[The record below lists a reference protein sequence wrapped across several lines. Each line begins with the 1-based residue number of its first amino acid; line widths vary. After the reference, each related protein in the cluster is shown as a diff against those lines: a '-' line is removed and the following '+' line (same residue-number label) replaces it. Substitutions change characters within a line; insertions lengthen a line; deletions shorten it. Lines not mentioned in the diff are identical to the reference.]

1 MKKRAYLLFVLSAV
15 AVICIGFLF
24 AAKQPEKKQIAVAE
38 KVLTNLLNAPNQK
51 LEALYD
57 ETANT
62 TDLSLDGFTERFAEM
77 YSELLEHCGTDLFIE
92 SCIRLNEITSLQFYA
107 YNDGFHIRLQEL
119 LVNQTRQQNAYAY
132 DAVLLVNVDGQEN
145 QTIQANGMVQFDDD
159 GKIRAITFRS
169 REFFKLQ
176 T

>member
-1 MKKRAYLLFVLSAV
+1 MKKRTFPLFVLSA
-15 AVICIGFLF
+15 AIVICIGYLF
-24 AAKQPEKKQIAVAE
+24 AAKQPEKKQIVVAE

-57 ETANT
+57 ETTNT

-77 YSELLEHCGTDLFIE
+77 YSELLEHHGTDLFIE

-119 LVNQTRQQNAYAY
+119 SVNKTRQQSSYAY
-132 DAVLLVNVDGQEN
+132 DAVLLVDAGGQEN
-145 QTIQANGMVQFDDD
+145 QTIQANGMVQFDED
-159 GKIRAITFRS
+159 GKISAITFKS
-169 REFFKLQ
+169 REFSRLQ

>member
-1 MKKRAYLLFVLSAV
+1 MKKRTFPLFVLSA
-15 AVICIGFLF
+15 AIVICIGYLF

-57 ETANT
+57 ETTNT

-77 YSELLEHCGTDLFIE
+77 YSELLEHCATDLFIE

-119 LVNQTRQQNAYAY
+119 SVNKIRQQSSYAY
-132 DAVLLVNVDGQEN
+132 DAVLLVDVDGQEN
-145 QTIQANGMVQFDDD
+145 QTIQANGMVQFDED
-159 GKIRAITFRS
+159 GKISAITFKS
-169 REFFKLQ
+169 REFSRLQ